1 MRFHHKPVCNIPR
14 RGGGGGEREEREG
27 EGRKGKK
34 MRATENKDKMIPR
47 FL

>member
-1 MRFHHKPVCNIPR
+1 MRFHKPVCNIPR
-14 RGGGGGEREEREG
+14 REGGEKG
-27 EGRKGKK
+27 GKK

>member
-14 RGGGGGEREEREG
+14 RGGGDGEGEERKG
-27 EGRKGKK
+27 GREGKK